1 MVTRLARHYGPAPRP
16 FPTGA
21 FEQLLWENVAYLAD
35 DAHRMAAFRTLK
47 REVGLTPEK
56 VLHAPLAKLRHAT
69 SHGILPHKFAAKLR
83 EVARIALD
91 EFDGEVEAVLDRP
104 LPAARRALRKF
115 PGIGEPGAEKIL
127 LMSGRQALLAPD
139 SNALRVLQRL
149 GLVPAG
155 KSYAAT
161 YSAARELAAREL
173 GADTGSMLRAH
184 QLLRRHGQELCTRSA
199 PACPRCPL
207 RTSCPRIGVA
217 S

>member
-1 MVTRLARHYGPAPRP
+1 MVTRLARYYGPPPKP

-35 DAHRMAAFRTLK
+35 DAHRTAAFRTLK

-56 VLHAPLAKLRHAT
+56 VLHAPLATLRHAT
-69 SHGILPHKFAAKLR
+69 SHGILADQFAGKLR

-91 EFDGEVEAVLDRP
+91 EFDGDVEAVLDRP

-127 LMSGRQALLAPD
+127 LFSGRQPLLAPD

-149 GLVPAG
+149 GLVAAG
-155 KSYAAT
+155 KRYGASYA
-161 YSAARELAAREL
+161 AARELAAQEL

-184 QLLRRHGQELCTRSA
+184 QLLRRHGQELCTRTV

-207 RTSCPRIGVA
+207 RTTCPRVGVA